1 MITVEHISKRYGGT
15 TAVADVSFACTPGTV
30 TGFLGPNGAGK
41 STTLRILCGLARP
54 TTGQATILGRP
65 YRDLDQP
72 ARRVGVLL
80 DASAQHRGRSG
91 REVLTLAAD
100 TLGVPRERVGQLL
113 GLVDLDGRAAR
124 RRVGEYS
131 LGMRQRLGLAHALI
145 GDPEILILDEP
156 ANGLDPAG
164 IHWMRDLLGD
174 FARRGGTV
182 LLSSHLLHEVEVIAD
197 ELVIISGGR
206 VVAQGSAG
214 ELLAEGGISVRALDA
229 VALVACLRSAGLRY
243 QDRAD
248 GSFRV
253 DGTAEDV
260 GRAAARDGVVLLE
273 LRQPEGAGLEDL
285 FLALTAAQSATG
297 PNGVAA

>member
-1 MITVEHISKRYGGT
+1 
-15 TAVADVSFACTPGTV
+15 
-30 TGFLGPNGAGK
+30 
-41 STTLRILCGLARP
+41 
-54 TTGQATILGRP
+54 
-65 YRDLDQP
+65 
-72 ARRVGVLL
+72 RRG
-80 DASAQHRGRSG
+80 
-91 REVLTLAAD
+91 
-100 TLGVPRERVGQLL
+100 
-113 GLVDLDGRAAR
+113 
-124 RRVGEYS
+124 
-131 LGMRQRLGLAHALI
+131 
-145 GDPEILILDEP
+145 
-156 ANGLDPAG
+156 
-164 IHWMRDLLGD
+164 
-174 FARRGGTV
+174 GGTV
-182 LLSSHLLHEVEVIAD
+182 LLSSHLLQEVEVIAD
-197 ELVIISGGR
+197 ELVIISGGL